1 MSAGPMER
9 RVRVLIVD
17 DSALVRSVLTQGL
30 ASDPQLEVVG
40 AASNPYTAR
49 DLLVRLRPDVMT
61 LDLEMPQMD
70 GLSFLRKIMAKLP
83 TPTVI
88 LSSLAQQG
96 SSVVVQALEAGALDV
111 VAKPTVGIAKGLD
124 AMMQTLIERIKVAA
138 HSKLEVRPVVPQVS
152 KLQVPN
158 ARSFETTDTVIGLGA
173 SMGGVAALNRILP
186 TFPPWSP
193 GVVIVQH
200 MPADFTAQFAT
211 RLDEVCAM
219 RVSEARHGERVL
231 PGHILVAPGGDRH
244 LEIRRFGGEYRVHL
258 QPGPPVSGHTPS
270 VDVFFNS
277 LARAAGPR
285 AAACLLT
292 GMGRD
297 GAEGLLALRL
307 AGGRT
312 FAQDQATAAVWGMP
326 RAAVELGAAE
336 HCVALEQ
343 VPQTLVRAARPSVP
357 PRASSLPPR
366 ASTSTP
372 PRAST
377 STPPR
382 ASSLPPRASTST
394 PPRASRSTPP
404 RA

>member
-1 MSAGPMER
+1 
-9 RVRVLIVD
+9 
-17 DSALVRSVLTQGL
+17 
-30 ASDPQLEVVG
+30 
-40 AASNPYTAR
+40 
-49 DLLVRLRPDVMT
+49 
-61 LDLEMPQMD
+61 
-70 GLSFLRKIMAKLP
+70 
-83 TPTVI
+83 
-88 LSSLAQQG
+88 
-96 SSVVVQALEAGALDV
+96 
-111 VAKPTVGIAKGLD
+111 
-124 AMMQTLIERIKVAA
+124 
-138 HSKLEVRPVVPQVS
+138 
-152 KLQVPN
+152 
-158 ARSFETTDTVIGLGA
+158 
-173 SMGGVAALNRILP
+173 MGGVAALNRILP
-186 TFPPWSP
+186 IFPPWSP

-200 MPADFTAQFAT
+200 MPADFTAQFAE
-211 RLDEVCAM
+211 RLNEVCAM
-219 RVSEARHGERVL
+219 RVTEARHGDRVL

-244 LEIRRFGGEYRVHL
+244 LEIRRIGGEYRVHL

-277 LARAAGPR
+277 LARSAGPR

-326 RAAVELGAAE
+326 RAAVEVGAAE

-366 ASTSTP
+366 ASASTP

-382 ASSLPPRASTST
+382 ASAST
-394 PPRASRSTPP
+394 PPRASASTPAPRASASTPP
-404 RA
+404 RAGT